1 MGGRL
6 TGQRARQ
13 HPDLTGSSATADPR
27 GRLAHSVLRGIVLG
41 LLAVDGVISAVLG
54 TLFLLT
60 YIGAVPFPISGL
72 ISGLVNA
79 LLVWAGL
86 QWTSS
91 PRLAALP
98 LWTWLF
104 TLAAMAFYG
113 GPDNDVLFG
122 ASSGPAFDQWS
133 PIVLLVLG
141 ASPPVIVLWRAARLP
156 RGLR

>member
-1 MGGRL
+1 M
-6 TGQRARQ
+6 
-13 HPDLTGSSATADPR
+13 
-27 GRLAHSVLRGIVLG
+27 LRGVVFG

-60 YIGAVPFPISGL
+60 YIGAVPFPISAL
-72 ISGLVNA
+72 VSGLANA

-91 PRLAALP
+91 PRLAALS
-98 LWTWLF
+98 LWTWLL
-104 TLAAMAFYG
+104 TLAAMALFG
-113 GPDNDVLFG
+113 GPGGDVLFG
-122 ASSGPAFDQWS
+122 VSPGPAFDQWS

-141 ASPPVIVLWRAARLP
+141 ALPPGIVLWRAARDR

>member
-1 MGGRL
+1 M
-6 TGQRARQ
+6 
-13 HPDLTGSSATADPR
+13 R
-27 GRLAHSVLRGIVLG
+27 GAVFG

-54 TLFLLT
+54 TVFLLT
-60 YIGAVPFPISGL
+60 YIGAVPFPISAL

-91 PRLAALP
+91 LRLAALS

-104 TLAAMAFYG
+104 TLAAMALFG
-113 GPDNDVLFG
+113 GPGGDVLFG
-122 ASSGPAFDQWS
+122 VSPGPAFDQWS
-133 PIVLLVLG
+133 PIVLLLFG
-141 ASPPVIVLWRAARLP
+141 ALPPGIVLWRAAQSQ

>member
-1 MGGRL
+1 
-6 TGQRARQ
+6 
-13 HPDLTGSSATADPR
+13 
-27 GRLAHSVLRGIVLG
+27 LAHSVLRGVVFG

-60 YIGAVPFPISGL
+60 YIGAVPFPISAL

-91 PRLAALP
+91 ARLAALS
-98 LWTWLF
+98 LWMWLF
-104 TLAAMAFYG
+104 TLAAIAFFG
-113 GPDNDVLFG
+113 GPGGDVLFG
-122 ASSGPAFDQWS
+122 ASPGPAFDQWS
-133 PIVLLVLG
+133 PIVLLALG
-141 ASPPVIVLWRAARLP
+141 ALPPGIVLWRAARNQ

>member
-1 MGGRL
+1 M
-6 TGQRARQ
+6 
-13 HPDLTGSSATADPR
+13 
-27 GRLAHSVLRGIVLG
+27 LRGVVFG

-60 YIGAVPFPISGL
+60 YIGAIPFPISAL
-72 ISGLVNA
+72 VSGLANG

-91 PRLAALP
+91 PRLAALS
-98 LWTWLF
+98 LWTWLL
-104 TLAAMAFYG
+104 TLAAMAFFG
-113 GPDNDVLFG
+113 GPGGDVLFG
-122 ASSGPAFDQWS
+122 VSPGPAFDQWS

-141 ASPPVIVLWRAARLP
+141 ALPPGIVLWRAARDQ

>member
-1 MGGRL
+1 VGGRL
-6 TGQRARQ
+6 TGQCARQ
-13 HPDLTGSSATADPR
+13 HPDLTGPSAAADPR
-27 GRLAHSVLRGIVLG
+27 GRLAHGLLRGVVFG
-41 LLAVDGVISAVLG
+41 LLAFDGVISAVLG

-60 YIGAVPFPISGL
+60 YIGAVPCPFSAL
-72 ISGLVNA
+72 LSGLVNG

-104 TLAAMAFYG
+104 TFAAMALFG
-113 GPDNDVLFG
+113 GPGGDVLFG
-122 ASSGPAFDQWS
+122 VSPGPAFDQWS

-141 ASPPVIVLWRAARLP
+141 ALPPGIVLWRSAGLQ

>member
-1 MGGRL
+1 
-6 TGQRARQ
+6 
-13 HPDLTGSSATADPR
+13 
-27 GRLAHSVLRGIVLG
+27 VFG

-54 TLFLLT
+54 AVFLLI
-60 YIGAVPFPISGL
+60 YIGAVPFPISAL

-91 PRLAALP
+91 PRLAALS

-104 TLAAMAFYG
+104 TLAAMAFFG
-113 GPDNDVLFG
+113 GPAKDVIFG
-122 ASSGPAFDQWS
+122 AAPGPAFDQWS

-141 ASPPVIVLWRAARLP
+141 ALPPGFVLWRAARFR